1 MFWILTALLTLIA
14 ALFVAVPL
22 WRSSHKAAFEAESLR
37 KSENIALFHERR
49 DELESELSLGNLEQ
63 EQFESLVLELQQNLL
78 SDVEQEES
86 QTKGS
91 SSQSAVQDRRKLVI
105 ALPLIMLLAMPVL
118 AYSLYVNWGYIDDVE
133 LMDLFQRTVNNIDDP
148 EESQALVVSIGQAVQ
163 ENEDQPWAWYFLAEN
178 FASLGMFTEAE
189 IAYTQSA
196 GRMDESPEKA
206 LVLGRVALAKYI
218 NAEFKFTPE
227 ILEVVEQARAINP
240 GEISILQLLA
250 ADAEERQD
258 FEEAIEYWRLLIQAS
273 PNSEQAQLLRQNI
286 AAAQQLLNPESG
298 DADSGPTIEVN
309 LSLADGIE
317 FNEDLSVFVAARN
330 AEREG
335 MPPLAALQLR
345 LSSLPTTIRLT
356 NASAVGPFNLS
367 AADAI
372 TVSAL
377 ISSTGAANP
386 VSGDYRVIS
395 DVFAHAG
402 QHTVISLV
410 ISEQVP

>member
-1 MFWILTALLTLIA
+1 MFWILTALLTLLA
-14 ALFVAVPL
+14 VLFVALPL
-22 WRSSHKAAFEAESLR
+22 WRSSHAAAFEAGSFR
-37 KSENIALFHERR
+37 KSANIALFHERR

-63 EQFESLVLELQQNLL
+63 EQFESLVMELQQNLL
-78 SDVEQEES
+78 SDVEQDES
-86 QTKGS
+86 LAAESTKQAEAKNKG
-91 SSQSAVQDRRKLVI
+91 KLVTAI
-105 ALPLIMLLAMPVL
+105 PLMMLLAMPVL
-118 AYSLYVNWGYIDDVE
+118 AYSLYLSWGAIDDVK
-133 LMDLFQRTVNNIDDP
+133 LMDLFQRTVNNIDNP
-148 EESQALVVSIGQAVQ
+148 EESQTLVVSLGQAVQ
-163 ENEDQPWAWYFLAEN
+163 ANEDQPWAWYFLAEN
-178 FASLGMFTEAE
+178 FAGLGMFTEAE
-189 IAYTQSA
+189 IAYTQAA
-196 GRMDESPEKA
+196 GRLDDSPEKA

-240 GEISILQLLA
+240 SEISILQLLA

-258 FEEAIEYWRLLIQAS
+258 FEAAIGYWRLIIQAS

-286 AAAQQLLNPESG
+286 AAAQLMLNPDSA
-298 DADSGPTIEVN
+298 DADAGPIIEVN
-309 LSLADGIE
+309 LSVADGIE
-317 FNEDLSVFVAARN
+317 FDGDRAVFVAARN

-335 MPPLAALQLR
+335 MPPLAAVQLR
-345 LSSLPTTIRLT
+345 LSSLPTTIRLS
-356 NASAVGPFNLS
+356 NDSAVGPFNLS
-367 AADAI
+367 SADAI

-402 QHTVISLV
+402 QHTVINLL